1 MLKTTRVIFL
11 QMEHVQQKICKVGRP
26 RRGTELERM
35 DALIQAATRIFLKEG
50 YGLASIDKIAT
61 EAGIS
66 TRTIYERFKNK
77 ADLMAAVVERLMGRD
92 MAQMFEN
99 QQIDHL
105 EPVAALSLIGETVV
119 NRFCDADSAALF
131 RIIATEAH
139 RFPELTDKVRCAN
152 RLRFEAKLSTYF
164 RRQTERGLFALD
176 DPDRAAHLFFHLIA
190 ADLQEC
196 LLFEPA
202 GNIGRMDWPR
212 HIKTAVHLF
221 LFGATPRSIG

>member
-1 MLKTTRVIFL
+1 
-11 QMEHVQQKICKVGRP
+11 
-26 RRGTELERM
+26 M

-77 ADLMAAVVERLMGRD
+77 ADLMAAVVERLMDRD
-92 MAQMFEN
+92 MAQMFES
-99 QQIDHL
+99 QEIDDL
-105 EPVAALSLIGETVV
+105 QPVAALSLIAETVV
-119 NRFCDADSAALF
+119 NRFCDPDSAALF

-152 RLRFEAKLSTYF
+152 RLRFETKLSTYF
-164 RRQTERGLFALD
+164 RRQTERGIFALD
-176 DPDRAAHLFFHLIA
+176 DPDRAAHLFLHLIA
-190 ADLQEC
+190 ADLQDC

-202 GNIGRMDWPR
+202 GSIGRVDWPR
-212 HIKTAVHLF
+212 HVTSAVQLF
-221 LFGATPRSIG
+221 LCGATPRSIVEVALP

>member
-1 MLKTTRVIFL
+1 
-11 QMEHVQQKICKVGRP
+11 
-26 RRGTELERM
+26 
-35 DALIQAATRIFLKEG
+35 
-50 YGLASIDKIAT
+50 
-61 EAGIS
+61 
-66 TRTIYERFKNK
+66 
-77 ADLMAAVVERLMGRD
+77 MAAVVERLMGRD

-105 EPVAALSLIGETVV
+105 EPAAALTLIAETVV

-131 RIIATEAH
+131 RIVATEAH
-139 RFPELTDKVRCAN
+139 RFPELSDKVRCAN

-202 GNIGRMDWPR
+202 GSIGRVDWPR
-212 HIKTAVHLF
+212 HIKTTVHLF
-221 LFGATPRSIG
+221 LFGATPRPIG